1 MAELLKKEDNLVSL
15 KFTISAEE
23 FEKAVTKAFNKN
35 KNRFSVPGFRK
46 GKVPRKIIE
55 KHYGEGVFY
64 EDALNIALPDAYT
77 AAIEALDI
85 EPVDRPDIDV
95 LEFEKGADVVI
106 QADVTV
112 KPEVELGEYKG
123 VTVNVEKRVVEDEDV
138 DVELERERKKNARM
152 ITAERPAEMD
162 DTLIIDYKG
171 SIDGEYFEGGT
182 AESHQLK
189 LGSKQFIGDFE
200 EQLVGLNS
208 GDEKTVEVSFP
219 EDYHAEDLAG
229 KPAKFEVKV
238 NEVKTEELPELDD
251 EFIKDISEF
260 DTIDEYKADVK
271 TRLEEQ
277 AEETYQNQVRTA
289 AIEAVTLAALVD
301 IPEVMVD
308 NEITHMLRDFDYQLQ
323 YQGMSLEQYF
333 KFTNTTEE
341 DMRAQMKDD
350 AENKVKTSLVIE
362 AIGNAEAIEATEQD
376 VEDELKKM
384 ADLQKMEVDQIK
396 EFYARDDFASLK
408 NHIFSRKVV
417 DFITEQAKV
426 ETK

>member
-23 FEKAVTKAFNKN
+23 FESAVNKAFNKN
-35 KNRFSVPGFRK
+35 KNKFSIPGFRK

-64 EDALNIALPDAYT
+64 EDALNIALPDAYE
-77 AAIEALDI
+77 AAIDALDI
-85 EPVDRPDIDV
+85 DPVDRPDIDI
-95 LEFEKGADVVI
+95 LELEKGADVVV

-123 VTVNVEKRVVEDEDV
+123 VTVNVEKRAVEDEDV
-138 DVELERERKKNARM
+138 DAELEKERKKNARM
-152 ITAERPAEMD
+152 ITADRPAEMD

-189 LGSKQFIGDFE
+189 LGSKQFIGNFE
-200 EQLVGLNS
+200 EQLVGLNG
-208 GDEKTVEVSFP
+208 GDEKTIEVSFP
-219 EDYHAEDLAG
+219 EDYHAAELAG

-271 TRLEEQ
+271 KRLEEQ
-277 AEETYQNQVRTA
+277 SEETYQSQVRGA
-289 AIEAVTLAALVD
+289 VIEAVTLAALVD

-333 KFTNTTEE
+333 KFTNSSEE

-384 ADLQKMEVDQIK
+384 ADLQKMEVDQLK